1 MTALVKLLHLFPYQL
16 ICKTNHHKTDTM
28 TVYSKSNYNIVD
40 ICSVIWSVSQI
51 NSAFILIWFIQ
62 NFTVVLCFPYW
73 QINIEYICPQ
83 NINWCWMKTFHYMS
97 KISID
102 HNLAQLEEYMMNERQ
117 LCIRDCSN
125 PDQKKTRKNVGVGGS
140 IDSLQE
146 DHESHQF
153 LSRNRNKMKHGNSPW
168 NNSVPMIHHLFLP
181 FW

>member
-1 MTALVKLLHLFPYQL
+1 
-16 ICKTNHHKTDTM
+16 M

-40 ICSVIWSVSQI
+40 ICSVIWSISQI

-62 NFTVVLCFPYW
+62 NFTVVLCFLYW
-73 QINIEYICPQ
+73 QINIEYIWPQ

-97 KISID
+97 KISTD
-102 HNLAQLEEYMMNERQ
+102 HNLAQLEEYVLNERQ
-117 LCIRDCSN
+117 LCIRDSEERV
-125 PDQKKTRKNVGVGGS
+125 KMGGGGS
-140 IDSLQE
+140 DSLQE